1 MAISC
6 NICVFLVLV
15 LVLFMDVLESLSI
28 TGSSTIGINYGQL
41 GNDLPPPK
49 KVAQLLKG
57 LKIKKVKIYDYN
69 PEILQ
74 AFANTGIEMWIAIPN
89 GDVAAMTDTQQAMA
103 WLKQNLSPYLPDTK
117 IVGISVG
124 NEIYTG
130 DDAALMTNLVPA
142 MQSLHVALV
151 GMGLD
156 STVKISSAHSIGVL
170 GNSFPPSAGS
180 VKAELVNYMKPHL
193 EFLALTGAPFWLNA
207 YPFFAYKD
215 NPVNISLDYVLFQPN
230 QGMNDPNTNLHYD
243 NMLHAQMDAVYT
255 AVTAMGYG
263 NLEVRVSET
272 GWPSMGDSDEIG
284 ASIKNA
290 ARYNRNLLLRLAQN
304 QGTPLRPT
312 ASLQAYIFALF
323 NENQK
328 PGPTSERN
336 YGLYKPDGTM
346 VYPVG
351 LGRGSSTNSLS
362 AFTNSAQG
370 GFDHLKS
377 LELRIMI
384 LLGLLCFF
392 FLVRAVDK

>member
-1 MAISC
+1 MAILWS
-6 NICVFLVLV
+6 IFVFLVLV
-15 LVLFMDVLESLSI
+15 LSMDVLESLSI

-57 LKIKKVKIYDYN
+57 LKVKKVKIYDYN
-69 PEILQ
+69 PEILR
-74 AFANTGIEMWIAIPN
+74 AFANTGIEMWVAIPN
-89 GDVAAMTDTQQAMA
+89 GEVGAMTDTQQAMA

-130 DDAALMTNLVPA
+130 DDAQLIANLVPA

-156 STVKISSAHSIGVL
+156 TTVKISTAHSIGVL

-180 VKAELVNYMKPHL
+180 VKAELVTFMKPHL

-230 QGMNDPNTNLHYD
+230 QGTVDPNTNLHYD
-243 NMLHAQMDAVYT
+243 NMLHAQVDAVYT

-263 NLEVRVSET
+263 SLEVRVSET
-272 GWPSMGDSDEIG
+272 GWPSNGDPDEIG
-284 ASIKNA
+284 ATVKNA
-290 ARYNRNLLLRLAQN
+290 ALYNRNLLVRLAQN
-304 QGTPLRPT
+304 QGTPMRPT

-346 VYPVG
+346 AYPVG

-362 AFTNSAQG
+362 AFTSSAQR

-377 LELRIMI
+377 LELRI
-384 LLGLLCFF
+384 LLLFGLLCSF
-392 FLVRAVDK
+392 FLSRALDK